1 MSIDGLGSIIESED
15 NIRFVDDQ
23 LSNYFMLHG
32 NAVSPAPVDDQL
44 AFNDADENYD
54 TDLEEDFPEPPPKE
68 YDPSETRTY
77 LEKCKKQDIIP
88 VKFVVERL
96 GTRSLVMRHHSLGPN
111 GIKPLARALFKNTFI
126 EELDLTDNDIQ
137 ADGAI
142 LLSLTLYENL
152 YITDLNLSEN
162 FIGVSGGI
170 SLGTMLMKNN
180 SLQRVSLKG
189 NQFTDKVAK
198 VFAEALK
205 ENRTLK
211 YLDLSYNEFGEV
223 GGLFLGAGLG
233 ANYGLETLNLSWNS
247 IRNKGG
253 VAMAAS
259 LRKNECLRSL
269 DLSWNGLAFI
279 GALAFARHL
288 KKNDTLEELDISNNR
303 IGTKGAQRIS
313 LALKVN
319 TGLQQFR
326 MGLNPIGE
334 DGIRALINAI
344 KQNMSVKYLGLENI
358 TVSPKLHEE
367 ICQLEKEY
375 DIVIRTGGQTGHT
388 QNMPLPS
395 GMEILV
401 QFIQDNRMR
410 VKELFF
416 QFDKDQSGDITKD
429 EFKAGLKECG
439 IKMSETQLDTL
450 IESIDIDN
458 SNTIEYSEILY
469 GKNVVMSDR
478 RFQRKV
484 KIRTERREKES
495 IQLPKLQG
503 FQD

>member
-1 MSIDGLGSIIESED
+1 
-15 NIRFVDDQ
+15 
-23 LSNYFMLHG
+23 
-32 NAVSPAPVDDQL
+32 
-44 AFNDADENYD
+44 
-54 TDLEEDFPEPPPKE
+54 
-68 YDPSETRTY
+68 
-77 LEKCKKQDIIP
+77 
-88 VKFVVERL
+88 
-96 GTRSLVMRHHSLGPN
+96 
-111 GIKPLARALFKNTFI
+111 
-126 EELDLTDNDIQ
+126 
-137 ADGAI
+137 
-142 LLSLTLYENL
+142 
-152 YITDLNLSEN
+152 
-162 FIGVSGGI
+162 
-170 SLGTMLMKNN
+170 
-180 SLQRVSLKG
+180 
-189 NQFTDKVAK
+189 
-198 VFAEALK
+198 
-205 ENRTLK
+205 
-211 YLDLSYNEFGEV
+211 
-223 GGLFLGAGLG
+223 
-233 ANYGLETLNLSWNS
+233 
-247 IRNKGG
+247 
-253 VAMAAS
+253 
-259 LRKNECLRSL
+259 
-269 DLSWNGLAFI
+269 
-279 GALAFARHL
+279 L